1 MPSYLL
7 AQVISLLVMVVGWL
21 LMVGGVFIAL
31 VYVDKTKL
39 IALLPARLSGTLSLL
54 PEWLFYLPSAAIFVV
69 GLLIVAFGHLVQTS
83 IDNSRFTAETA
94 QILELIRVRGL

>member
-7 AQVISLLVMVVGWL
+7 AQVISLLVMIVGWL
-21 LMVGGVFIAL
+21 IMVGGTFFAFTYI
-31 VYVDKTKL
+31 DKTKMA
-39 IALLPARLSGTLSLL
+39 ALLPAKFGSKLL
-54 PEWLFYLPSAAIFVV
+54 LVPEWLFYLPSAAVFVV